1 MAKSDLA
8 LGSYEAAALL
18 GVHFTRPAKMADG
31 GLIISRPLGTNRKDP
46 SHRLSIYSEADCER
60 DFAEYEERVR
70 EAGGKHYRRPRAWL
84 HLRAQVL
91 KRLAKMTR
99 RIEYAD
105 ACSIAEAMEIMNLE
119 STTQITRL
127 LVKGE
132 LIGRHPWNPRS
143 SSEAIWIISRRSVEE
158 RKKRIIADEKAG
170 RKPGIRKFVKKT

>member
-1 MAKSDLA
+1 MARSDLA

-18 GVHFTRPAKMADG
+18 GVHFTRPGRMADA
-31 GLIISRPLGTNRKDP
+31 GLIISRPLGSTRKDP
-46 SHRLSIYSEADCER
+46 SHRLAIYSEADCER

-70 EAGGKHYRRPRAWL
+70 ESGGKHYRRPRAWL
-84 HLRAQVL
+84 HLREQAL
-91 KRLAKMTR
+91 KRLAKVEE

-132 LIGRHPWNPRS
+132 LIGRHPWNPRCK
-143 SSEAIWIISRRSVEE
+143 AATVWIVSRRSVEE
-158 RKKRIIADEKAG
+158 RRKRIVAAEKAG
-170 RKPGIRKFVKKT
+170 IKPGIRKFVAKA